1 MSGNENQAKRRFGE
15 YLRGLRER
23 MEGNV
28 SQDAAVRLIAPHVRS
43 GSDAWKGQST
53 LARIEAGS
61 VAIQPTA
68 LAALAAAYNEPL
80 DRIVT
85 AFAAIMIY
93 DTALPRFFSE
103 PSARPVKLSGQQSN
117 FFASNA
123 VEIWSLPE
131 VVQWEYDFAD
141 RYPGRKDLALW
152 IVSPSFVDHKNPS
165 IQKVVVDRLLMRGVT
180 LSYFIDEGDYGEKR
194 NFGRFLD
201 RVTYMLA
208 DHISA
213 ASTENGTVDPSN
225 WGKIQVYK
233 LRPSELAWFTSSL
246 VIANPDDIRYQRRA
260 GEGFM
265 IVPVEGEHTLGIP
278 LNSQNLDSFVTA
290 IYGQVEDCQRAGD
303 PREGDWIRDALKAHP
318 TYKRMVLNDE

>member
-1 MSGNENQAKRRFGE
+1 MSGNENKAKRRFGE

-23 MEGNV
+23 MDSV
-28 SQDAAVRLIAPHVRS
+28 SQDAAVKLIAEHTPS
-43 GSDAWKGQST
+43 GSAAWKGQST

-80 DRIVT
+80 DRIAT

-93 DTALPRFFSE
+93 DTALPRYFSE
-103 PSARPVKLSGQQSN
+103 PSSRPVKLSSAQSL

-123 VEIWSLPE
+123 AEIWTLPE
-131 VVQWEYDFAD
+131 VVQWEHDFAD
-141 RYPGRKDLALW
+141 RFPGRKDLTLW
-152 IVSPSFVDHKNPS
+152 IVSPTFVDHKNPT
-165 IQKVVVDRLLMRGVT
+165 IQKVVVDRLLMRGVS

-208 DHISA
+208 DHLA
-213 ASTENGTVDPSN
+213 AATAENGAIDRTN

-278 LNSQNLDSFVTA
+278 MNSQSLDSFVTA
-290 IYGQVEDCQRAGD
+290 ICGQIEDCQRAGD
-303 PREGDWIRDALKAHP
+303 GREGDWIQDALKIHP
-318 TYKRMVLNDE
+318 TYKRMVLKDE